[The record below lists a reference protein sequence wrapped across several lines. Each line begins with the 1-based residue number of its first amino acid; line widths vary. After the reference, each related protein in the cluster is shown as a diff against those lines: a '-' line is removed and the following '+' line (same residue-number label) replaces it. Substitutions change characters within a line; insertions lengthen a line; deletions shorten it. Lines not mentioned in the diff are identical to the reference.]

1 MEECSLP
8 LVLHHIQEPSIVPLS
23 TNQLIILGFTRYMQ
37 DKHGD
42 IDRNLKRKMKHNA
55 QPLRQLVIHE
65 EGDNIVQRI
74 QFLPYPCRL
83 LRRTLPC
90 HLGSLPLLEAQVG
103 GWFIKWRWC
112 KSTLNATR
120 RYFVLP

>member
-1 MEECSLP
+1 MEEWTLQ
-8 LVLHHIQEPSIVPLS
+8 LVLHHIQELNIVPLS
-23 TNQLIILGFTRYMQ
+23 TSQFIILGFTRYRQ

-42 IDRNLKRKMKHNA
+42 INRNLKRKMKHNTE
-55 QPLRQLVIHE
+55 PLRQLVTHE
-65 EGDNIVQRI
+65 EEDSIVQRI
-74 QFLPYPCRL
+74 RFLAYPRRL
-83 LRRTLPC
+83 LWRTLPC

-103 GWFIKWRWC
+103 GCFIKWRRW